1 VSETKRLCERLA
13 SQFLGVGAL
22 LEEHLADNGELL
34 PHVFFGD
41 LTRYVLADGE
51 DKVAVVQC
59 LENAMYGGAPS
70 VEELIAVSF
79 VENIETLDELSQVLV
94 GISGNKLRE
103 EWNRQH
109 TTS

>member
-1 VSETKRLCERLA
+1 MSETKRLCEQLA
-13 SQFLGVGAL
+13 SQFRGVGAL

-41 LTRYVLADGE
+41 LTRYVLAGGE
-51 DKVAVVQC
+51 DKVVVVQH
-59 LENAMYGGAPS
+59 LEDAMYSGVPS
-70 VEELIAVSF
+70 VQELIAVSF
-79 VENIETLDELSQVLV
+79 VENIETQDELAQVLV
-94 GISGNKLRE
+94 DVNGNKIRE